1 MKKYYLDEIEDYS
14 YINCFEE
21 IQGAFTEDERGRFT
35 YNKDEYEW
43 WTTLAEALYNL
54 NDKGVDVNTLE
65 VNELQDYIDYYNNNF
80 SS

>member
-21 IQGAFTEDERGRFT
+21 IQEAFTEDERGWFT
-35 YNKDEYEW
+35 YDKEEYEW